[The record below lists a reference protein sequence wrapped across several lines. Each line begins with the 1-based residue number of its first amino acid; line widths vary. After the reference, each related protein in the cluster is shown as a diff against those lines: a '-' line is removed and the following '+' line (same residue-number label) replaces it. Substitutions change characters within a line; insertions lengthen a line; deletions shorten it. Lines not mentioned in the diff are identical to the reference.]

1 MLLTLVDETQPSAS
15 NADTVP
21 WTRRD
26 MALSIGLAVVA
37 VVAVLLGMMLGL
49 ALLQR
54 WSGRS
59 LPAQA
64 QGMLVLFAELGLL
77 APVWAFG
84 VRKYRIT
91 WSVVGFRGFN
101 LARGTGLGCLAL
113 LASFAFN
120 ALWALLLGLFQ
131 LRTQPDVLPA
141 FGGGAGGLS
150 LALLVGGVVAP
161 VAEEAFFRGFLFAGL
176 KKYWGR
182 LAGALL
188 SAALF
193 TVAHILPTSFPP
205 IFVLGV
211 LFALLYD
218 YTGSIWPAV
227 ALHGVINSLS
237 FVAAYLVGLM

>member
-1 MLLTLVDETQPSAS
+1 MLLTLVDETQPSTS
-15 NADTVP
+15 DADTVP

-37 VVAVLLGMMLGL
+37 VLAILLGMVLGL

-59 LPAQA
+59 SPAQA

-101 LARGTGLGCLAL
+101 LARG
-113 LASFAFN
+113 
-120 ALWALLLGLFQ
+120 
-131 LRTQPDVLPA
+131 
-141 FGGGAGGLS
+141 
-150 LALLVGGVVAP
+150 VGGVVAP